1 MLQESCRVYMPK
13 LVGLRT
19 IMKEEF
25 GNIQT
30 VHTGSKFTLK

>member
-1 MLQESCRVYMPK
+1 MPK
-13 LVGLRT
+13 LMGLRT

-30 VHTGSKFTLK
+30 VHTGSKITLKSKIL